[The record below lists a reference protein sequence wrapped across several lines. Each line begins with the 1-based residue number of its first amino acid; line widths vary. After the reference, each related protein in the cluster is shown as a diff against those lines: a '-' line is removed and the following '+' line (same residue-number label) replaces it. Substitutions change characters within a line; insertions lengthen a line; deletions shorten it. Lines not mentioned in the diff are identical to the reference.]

1 MKPNENTRPVFARVV
16 RPLLVGLCV
25 GVIVCTLLLLLA
37 AALVGAV
44 DVPRQAVMPLAYGAA
59 AVAAFTAGLVTARL
73 SGKNGLLMGAACG
86 LLLYLLVLAAGFVRT
101 TGVDIGLSVLKLA
114 ILTVA
119 GGVGG
124 VLGVNRR

>member
-1 MKPNENTRPVFARVV
+1 MKPNENTRSAYARVA
-16 RPLLVGLCV
+16 RPLLAGLCV
-25 GVIVCTLLLLLA
+25 GVITCTVLLLLA

-59 AVAAFTAGLVTARL
+59 ALAAFTAGLVTARL
-73 SGKNGLLMGAACG
+73 SGKKGLLMGAACG
-86 LLLYLLVLAAGFVRT
+86 FLLYLLVLTAGFVRY
-101 TGVDIGLSVLKLA
+101 TGVDIGLSALKLA
-114 ILTVA
+114 ILVVA